1 MILDYFKFIIDKV
14 INNNYNKNTLEAV
27 TQGSEVGGCPSK
39 FLSLLKTTILLFIVN
54 SIGYCGELSID
65 PALYND
71 HITYKT
77 NEIVNVIQNCE
88 FGFCKPKLV
97 EESKEV
103 VYAIVIPDCDK
114 GKCEASKEKYK

>member
-1 MILDYFKFIIDKV
+1 ML
-14 INNNYNKNTLEAV
+14 NNNYNKNTLEAV

-39 FLSLLKTTILLFIVN
+39 ILCLLKTTILLIITNNIV
-54 SIGYCGELSID
+54 YCGELTID
-65 PALYND
+65 PELYHD

-77 NEIVNVIQNCE
+77 NEIVNAIQNCE

-97 EESKEV
+97 EESKDV
-103 VYAIVIPDCDK
+103 VYALVLPDCDK